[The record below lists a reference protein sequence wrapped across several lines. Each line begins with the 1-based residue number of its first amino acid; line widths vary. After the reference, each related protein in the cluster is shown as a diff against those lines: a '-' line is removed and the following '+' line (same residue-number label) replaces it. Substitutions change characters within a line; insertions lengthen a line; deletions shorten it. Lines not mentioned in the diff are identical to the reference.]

1 MILVIG
7 FASSDLDFEIRNL
20 DLPWEIILIVI
31 VVLVVAFVLV
41 VLRVQQIRNRVLPVL
56 AQARVALS
64 EILLQPSRALGL
76 LGSNLLYW
84 LTLGTTLWLVLTG
97 VGVDI
102 GFGSA
107 LVVVL
112 AADLLAGFVPVPGG
126 VGVAEA
132 VMTGFLVALGVD
144 EPAALAAT
152 VAYRFIT
159 FYLPVI
165 EGFFALKWL
174 ERNEYV

>member
-1 MILVIG
+1 M
-7 FASSDLDFEIRNL
+7 
-20 DLPWEIILIVI
+20 
-31 VVLVVAFVLV
+31 
-41 VLRVQQIRNRVLPVL
+41 
-56 AQARVALS
+56 
-64 EILLQPSRALGL
+64 
-76 LGSNLLYW
+76 
-84 LTLGTTLWLVLTG
+84 LTG

-165 EGFFALKWL
+165 DPQPYRGLHSRALTRGRGCF
-174 ERNEYV
+174 EAR